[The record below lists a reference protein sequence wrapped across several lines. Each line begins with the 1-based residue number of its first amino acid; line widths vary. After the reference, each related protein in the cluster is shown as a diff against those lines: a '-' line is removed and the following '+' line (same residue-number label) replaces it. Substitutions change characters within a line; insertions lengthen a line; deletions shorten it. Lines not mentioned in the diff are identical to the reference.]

1 MSQNEEEISRDSF
14 NYLSTEKLLETLRDF
29 NRYFELLEI
38 ENFWMEDFFSRESP
52 NVITN
57 IQTALNQTPP
67 LSNVRATKL
76 FKTPEE
82 FEIDLGYSQA
92 SRAFRS
98 VSRRHT
104 LSQPQTSISFTS
116 RVSQWSLQVVVNV
129 NFKNEL
135 AAQCIEDLK
144 SDIKKIH
151 KDHFDKLKGLRARIE
166 ETKIECEELRNAQQ
180 AFNRTVI
187 ENGID
192 ALTKQISPRVFI
204 KFLKDL
210 SKEGTMIV
218 ESFRLK
224 NGTMQSDFKK
234 HKKMLKKHAEL
245 SSCLRP
251 IDFELA
257 EIEKKTFVKLNE
269 EKRGYYFGLRHEE
282 REAAL
287 AKGKEHKKY
296 LEASSEVKSI
306 QSKITICDQSISK
319 LKLAISRSEDEI
331 QQLKK
336 SINDL
341 NEKVCRYNAPTIVQY
356 IEKLN
361 DFDAKKIELKK
372 AKRREEIAKM
382 KLQNVKMKYREQI
395 EINKNYP

>member
-1 MSQNEEEISRDSF
+1 MSGSEEEISRGSF
-14 NYLSTEKLLETLRDF
+14 KNLSNEKLRETLKDF
-29 NRYFELLEI
+29 NRDIELLEI
-38 ENFWMEDFFSRESP
+38 ENFWMEDFFSRDSP
-52 NVITN
+52 NVIAN

-82 FEIDLGYSQA
+82 FEIDLGYSQV
-92 SRAFRS
+92 SRAYRS
-98 VSRRHT
+98 VSRRYT

-116 RVSQWSLQVVVNV
+116 RVSQWSSQTLVNV

-135 AAQCIEDLK
+135 ADHCIENLK
-144 SDIKKIH
+144 SDIKKNH
-151 KDHFDKLKGLRARIE
+151 KEHFEKLKDLRARIA
-166 ETKIECEELRNAQQ
+166 ETKICCEELKNAKRN
-180 AFNRTVI
+180 FVKIVI
-187 ENGID
+187 EDGVDEMTN
-192 ALTKQISPRVFI
+192 QISPRVFT
-204 KFLKDL
+204 KFLRDL
-210 SKEGTMIV
+210 IKEGTSIV

-224 NGTMQSDFKK
+224 NGTIQSDFKK
-234 HKKMLKKHAEL
+234 QKKLLKKHAEL

-257 EIEKKTFVKLNE
+257 EIEKKKFVKLNE
-269 EKRGYYFGLRHEE
+269 EKRGHYFGLRHEE

-287 AKGKEHKKY
+287 AKGKEHKKF

-306 QSKITICDQSISK
+306 QSKITICDQSITK
-319 LKLAISRSEDEI
+319 LKMAISRSEDEI

-341 NEKVCRYNAPTIVQY
+341 SEKVCRYNAPTIVQY

-372 AKRREEIAKM
+372 AKRREEIAKT
-382 KLQNVKMKYREQI
+382 KLQNIKMKYREQI